1 MATEAAAPTG
11 ERHAPRSARGAVTRS
26 AILDAAQDLF
36 VTPGYRA
43 TSLRDIAAAVGLS
56 HQAVRRH
63 FESKDEILLAVV
75 ERYGSI
81 DLDAPADVSEGLGV
95 VTIAERNAARPG
107 YLELF
112 SALAGEAAVAT
123 HPAHERMRARYAEIV
138 SVATDWLAWS
148 QSEGTVGAGRDL
160 RAEALRLTAAWDG
173 LQLLQL
179 YLPECVQVV
188 PALARHET
196 LLAWPPGFGAATA
209 PRPDAPAPLPAVGL
223 VAEDDVVEGYAK
235 GRERRARIIADATRL
250 FAAVGY
256 GDTSMRDVAERVGV
270 SKSTLFHHFASKEDL
285 LGAVLTARDAQ
296 IADSV
301 ALASAGSARELLESI
316 ADGARS
322 NAADEPG
329 LVEVYAVLSCEA
341 TASDHPAHPYFRRR
355 YRRTLDA
362 FTGVFEA
369 AQTDGDL
376 PAHRDPVDEAVW
388 LVALWDG
395 LQIQWMYDRTLDV
408 GAHLAA
414 HVADVLPPRP

>member
-1 MATEAAAPTG
+1 VTTETTAATG
-11 ERHAPRSARGAVTRS
+11 ERHAPRSARGAATRS

-36 VTPGYRA
+36 VRPGYRA

-63 FESKDEILLAVV
+63 FASKDEILLAVV
-75 ERYGSI
+75 ERFGGVNLDPPP
-81 DLDAPADVSEGLGV
+81 DLPEGGGF
-95 VTIAERNAARPG
+95 VTVAERNAERPG

-112 SALAGEAAVAT
+112 TALAGEAAVAT

-138 SVATDWLAWS
+138 SAATDQLALS
-148 QSEGTVGAGRDL
+148 QSDGTVGVGRDL
-160 RAEALRLTAAWDG
+160 PAEALRLAAAWDG

-179 YLPECVQVV
+179 YLPDRVQVV

-196 LLAWPPGFGAATA
+196 LLALPPGFGAATGPASQA
-209 PRPDAPAPLPAVGL
+209 PVPLPTFGL
-223 VAEDDVVEGYAK
+223 VAADEVVEGYAK

-250 FAAVGY
+250 FATVGY
-256 GDTSMRDVAERVGV
+256 GDTSMQDVAERVGV
-270 SKSTLFHHFASKEDL
+270 SKSTLFHHFTSKEDL
-285 LGAVLTARDAQ
+285 LGAVLTERDAR
-296 IADSV
+296 ITDAVTLAD
-301 ALASAGSARELLESI
+301 ARSARELLESV
-316 ADGARS
+316 ADGARH

-341 TASDHPAHPYFRRR
+341 TASDHPAHPYFQRR
-355 YRRTLDA
+355 YARTLDA

-369 AQTDGDL
+369 AQADGDL

-395 LQIQWMYDRTLDV
+395 LQIQWMYDRALDV

-414 HVADVLPPRP
+414 HVADVLPPRA